1 MSTVQQSPEKT
12 HDQRRVSA
20 RLISPMTLHGVRYE
34 DYARLRDEPRNDSL
48 RMTYLDG
55 TLEIMSPEARH
66 ETPARRFAIIIHEV
80 TTEFELPCT
89 PTGGA
94 TFRRGTTRKSKKGA
108 GREPDESFYL
118 TNEPLI
124 LGKSIID
131 LDNGDPPP
139 DLWIEVD
146 NRVSSRGK
154 LPVFAALGVPE
165 VWRYRVKQNS
175 LWFGRLVE
183 GNYVSIERSVALPM
197 LTPAL
202 VLEALNMSEGIS
214 GPVWSRRLRVWIKE
228 KLVPPSQGV

>member
-1 MSTVQQSPEKT
+1 MSTVQQASEKKVEPRT
-12 HDQRRVSA
+12 ALAWKV
-20 RLISPMTLHGVRYE
+20 LPMTLRGIRYQ
-34 DYARLRDEPRNDSL
+34 DYVRLRDEPRNDHL
-48 RMTYLDG
+48 RMTYHDG
-55 TLEIMSPEARH
+55 TLELMSPEARH

-94 TFRRGTTRKSKKGA
+94 TFRRGSARKSMKGA

-118 TNEPLI
+118 TNESRI
-124 LGKSIID
+124 IGKSIID
-131 LDNGDPPP
+131 LDHGDPPP

-154 LPVFAALGVPE
+154 LPVFADLGVPE

-183 GNYVSIERSVALPM
+183 GRYEPIDRSVALPM
-197 LTPAL
+197 LTTAL
-202 VLEALNMSEGIS
+202 VLEALNMSAGVS
-214 GPVWSRRLRVWIKE
+214 GPVWGRRLRAWIRE
-228 KLVPPSQGV
+228 KLVPPSPGV